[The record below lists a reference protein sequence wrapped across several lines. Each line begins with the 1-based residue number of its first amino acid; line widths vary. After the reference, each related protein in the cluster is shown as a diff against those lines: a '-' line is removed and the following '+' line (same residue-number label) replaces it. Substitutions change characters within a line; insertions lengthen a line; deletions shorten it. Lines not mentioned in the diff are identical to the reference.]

1 MSRIA
6 IMESLGISREE
17 LDRHEAPFKEM
28 GHTFSEYER
37 SDDVETLIAEAKDAD
52 VMILANM
59 PMPASVIAACD
70 QLKFIDVA
78 FTGVDHVGLK
88 AAEEK
93 GIRVSNAS
101 GYSNE
106 AVAELVIAMV
116 LSIQRRLRAVE
127 DRARTGGTK
136 AGLIGTELKGKKAGI
151 IGLGKIGTRTA
162 ELLHAFG
169 CEVLTYN
176 RTKHSDAASY
186 IRQVELSDLL
196 QESDIVILH
205 CPLNDSTRGMIGK
218 EQLEMMK
225 NSSILINVAR
235 GGVVVSEDLA
245 DALNRGVIAA
255 AGIDVFDQEPPLN
268 ENDPLLTC
276 RNCLVTPHVA
286 FATEESMTLRAEI
299 VFDNLA
305 AWLDGK
311 QKNIIL

>member
-1 MSRIA
+1 MSKIA

-17 LDRHEAPFKEM
+17 LERREAPFKKM
-28 GHTFSEYER
+28 GHTFTEYER
-37 SDDVETLIAEAKDAD
+37 SDQEEVLISEAKDAD

-59 PMPASVIAACD
+59 PMPDRVIEACS

-88 AAEEK
+88 AAEK
-93 GIRVSNAS
+93 MGIKVSNAS

-106 AVAELVIAMV
+106 AVSELVIAMI

-127 DRARTGGTK
+127 DRARSGGTK
-136 AGLIGTELKGKKAGI
+136 DGLVGTELRGKKAGI

-169 CEVLTYN
+169 CEVLTFN
-176 RTKHSDAASY
+176 RTIHSDAAPY
-186 IRQVELSDLL
+186 IRQVDLSVLL

-205 CPLNDSTRGMIGK
+205 CPLNESTRGMIGM
-218 EQLEMMK
+218 EQLEKMK
-225 NSSILINVAR
+225 SSGILINVAR

-245 DALNRGVIAA
+245 DALNRGVISA
-255 AGIDVFDQEPPLN
+255 AGIDVFDQEPPLSG
-268 ENDPLLTC
+268 NDPLLAC

-286 FATEESMTLRAEI
+286 FATEESMTLRADI
-299 VFDNLA
+299 VFGNLA
-305 AWLDGK
+305 AWLEGK
-311 QKNIIL
+311 QNNIVL